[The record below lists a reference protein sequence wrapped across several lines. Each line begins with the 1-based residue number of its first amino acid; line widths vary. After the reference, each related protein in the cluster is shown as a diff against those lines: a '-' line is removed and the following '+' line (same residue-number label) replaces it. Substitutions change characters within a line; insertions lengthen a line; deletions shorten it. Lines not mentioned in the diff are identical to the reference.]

1 MVSLLQTHE
10 YRFSM
15 QKSLTKLLAESD
27 GSGSIS
33 KENDVVPP
41 TPGNYFGYDSSTGL
55 YTYYLGTGNLS
66 PGIWQIKVVLDDGST
81 HTLKISLVN

>member
-1 MVSLLQTHE
+1 
-10 YRFSM
+10 M